1 MNIPLK
7 TKIDRARQRAYREA
21 AEWYMQMQEQA
32 FDAKQKT
39 CFDQWLAADVLH
51 QEVWANVIMFDEK
64 LGRVPKTVMAQTM
77 QQLKPKP
84 QIATKFSLILFALC
98 IALYEVQ
105 GIRQQDYLPEML
117 SFDPV
122 DIYKTHIGEQQQLT
136 LADGSQLWL
145 NSNSKI
151 RVKYNTKQRRIE
163 LARGEIYIETHQDI
177 QQRPFTVHTADED
190 LLALGTVF
198 NVRHLTTQTELIVK
212 QGIVRTQPRYA
223 TDYQDIAAQHT
234 VRFDAQQI
242 YHENYSDMPLLWRQQ
257 LLVVHSMSLKQF
269 ITELSRYHQQQ
280 IDIDPSLEKILVSGA
295 YSTQDLSRTLNML
308 QTTYHFN
315 VVHNQQNRIAL
326 QP

>member
-32 FDAKQKT
+32 LDAKQKT

-77 QQLKPKP
+77 QHMQPK
-84 QIATKFSLILFALC
+84 QHYATKFSLILFAIC
-98 IALYEVQ
+98 VALYAVQ
-105 GIRQQDYLPEML
+105 GIRQQDYLPEMF

-122 DIYKTHIGEQQQLT
+122 DIYKTQIGEQQQLS

-145 NSNSKI
+145 NSDSKI

-163 LARGEIYIETHQDI
+163 LARGEIYIETHKDS
-177 QQRPFTVHTADED
+177 QQRPFTVHTADGD

-198 NVRHLTTQTELIVK
+198 NVRHLPTQTELIVK
-212 QGIVRTQPRYA
+212 QGIVRTQPQQSQYYR
-223 TDYQDIAAQHT
+223 DVPAQHT
-234 VRFDAQQI
+234 IRFDEKQI
-242 YHENYSDMPLLWRQQ
+242 YIDAYSDLPLLWRQQ
-257 LLVVHSMSLKQF
+257 LLVVHSMPLEQF
-269 ITELSRYHQQQ
+269 ITELSRYHQNE
-280 IDIDPSLEKILVSGA
+280 INLDPSLEKIQVSGA
-295 YSTQDLSRTLNML
+295 YSTQDLARTLNML
-308 QTTYHFN
+308 KSTYHLHVIQSGPDRFD
-315 VVHNQQNRIAL
+315 L
-326 QP
+326 EP